1 MDMELW
7 ARYTDHMRGKHRGRK
22 ESHSHP
28 CCNVWRDKHD
38 VIHMGDENPPR
49 FSRIYSSPKPSEGT
63 DTKSKKEY
71 VCPRGHTFKTDS
83 PIVIAVDND
92 PDYNTGP
99 VCAYCYVD
107 WFKVNLNADE
117 VTEL

>member
-1 MDMELW
+1 MTNNNIKIVVNQN
-7 ARYTDHMRGKHRGRK
+7 YQ
-22 ESHSHP
+22 
-28 CCNVWRDKHD
+28 
-38 VIHMGDENPPR
+38 
-49 FSRIYSSPKPSEGT
+49 

-71 VCPRGHTFKTDS
+71 VCPRGHTFQTDS

-107 WFKVNLNADE
+107 WLKVNLNADE